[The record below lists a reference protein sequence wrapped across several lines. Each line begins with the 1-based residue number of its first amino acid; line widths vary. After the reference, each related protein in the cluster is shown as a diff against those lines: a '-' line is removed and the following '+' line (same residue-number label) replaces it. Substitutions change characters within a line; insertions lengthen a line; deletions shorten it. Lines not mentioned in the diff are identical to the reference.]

1 MSAQTFQIILI
12 GIYLSFNKY
21 VRSDILTLQKEN
33 EIFCITNNSEY
44 PIFIDPPAILTNNE
58 PVNFLK
64 QDNWD
69 NANWVLR
76 DVSNFNH
83 GVVTDRRWED
93 FEIVKTD
100 YHRFTSVTSVSFSVY
115 SPFEIEFFANDD
127 ESLDYTPSNRGD
139 QKWLSF
145 TILLQN
151 NSVFYLE
158 NDVVLKTTI
167 GFKPYDIVVKT
178 KKETLW
184 KIHKYQFMWSD
195 SAADVNPTTVTIPS
209 TGKSCLMFYVSLCE
223 TCILKIPKLNH
234 TYTSTYVA
242 KEYVVQSWQSRRMNF
257 ELNEKTLTFFKE
269 KTDTDTKGYW
279 GIDIRECPEIV
290 DDKVIYRTQI
300 IDKTPTNR
308 TCHIMSHVGK
318 KDKKHAPVKEQKER
332 FECEVGK
339 LRSPYCDV
347 SCETV
352 LGPKYKF
359 CEEHRICENRNCSCA
374 WGYNGLRCNKQCENR
389 EWGLYCKQL
398 CQSGC
403 MECDNITGNCKD
415 KPLVLIG
422 GVAILGVVVSLI
434 IIILI
439 IYNLIKRWQQTSR
452 RFSRKYGETVQDE
465 EKLENSF
472 SS

>member
-1 MSAQTFQIILI
+1 MC
-12 GIYLSFNKY
+12 LSFDKY
-21 VRSDILTLQKEN
+21 VCSDIVTLQKEN
-33 EIFCITNNSEY
+33 EISCITKNSEY
-44 PIFIDPPAILTNNE
+44 PIFIDPPAIMTNNNE

-76 DVSNFNH
+76 DVSNFSQ

-93 FEIVKTD
+93 FEIVRTN
-100 YHRFTSVTSVSFSVY
+100 YQRFTLVTSLSFSVY
-115 SPFEIEFFANDD
+115 SPFEIEFFTNDD
-127 ESLDYTPSNRGD
+127 ENLDYFKWNRGD

-158 NDVVLKTTI
+158 NDEVMRTATD
-167 GFKPYDIVVKT
+167 FKPYEIVVKT
-178 KKETLW
+178 KNETFW

-195 SAADVNPTTVTIPS
+195 SAADENPTAVTIPS

-242 KEYVVQSWQSRRMNF
+242 KEYAVQSWQSRRLNF
-257 ELNEKTLTFFKE
+257 ELNERTLTFFKE

-279 GIDIRECPEIV
+279 GVDIRECPEIV

-308 TCHIMSHVGK
+308 TCQIMSHVGK
-318 KDKKHAPVKEQKER
+318 TAKKHAPVKEQKER

-359 CEEHRICENRNCSCA
+359 CEEHRICENRKCSCA
-374 WGYNGLRCNKQCENR
+374 WGYTGLRCNKRCENG

-415 KPLVLIG
+415 KPLVVIG
-422 GVAILGVVVSLI
+422 SVAIQGVILSLI
-434 IIILI
+434 IISLI
-439 IYNLIKRWQQTSR
+439 IYNLTERWKQTSR
-452 RFSRKYGETVQDE
+452 RLSRKYEETIPNE
-465 EKLENSF
+465 EKLQNSDESKRMKPNF
-472 SS
+472 VS